1 MRNNI
6 KRFSIKMSIFKIL
19 DEIEY
24 DNILSNIDI
33 SQQLQAK
40 NKTKTKS
47 VLNEYNA
54 LNNK

>member
-24 DNILSNIDI
+24 DNILSNTDI

>member
-1 MRNNI
+1 
-6 KRFSIKMSIFKIL
+6 MSIFKIL

-24 DNILSNIDI
+24 DNILSNTDI